1 MDTKIVFSAIVC
13 AVAAELLL
21 LSWLSRRNVTKL
33 TANGAIVVDGSGV
46 GTLNILLRAGWIAG
60 MLAEVFAFDRPFLPV
75 VAAISALATI
85 AALGLR
91 LASIYALGERWTL
104 PTVVVPSSPP
114 VRCGVYAY
122 FRHPNWIGV
131 VIEIVSIPLLHGA
144 IWTAAIF
151 LVLELLLLRRRA
163 AVEDSALAAA
173 AAWSED
179 TTTIVTER
187 KVAIIGAGAAGL
199 ALGAALRR
207 ANVPVEIIE
216 QNHDV
221 GGLWIDREESVL
233 GKNTHAVSP
242 KSAQA
247 FSDLPMPES
256 WPDFPHHKQLRQ
268 YLSSYADHHR
278 LRASI
283 LFGRAVKAVERTPS
297 GWRLTLND
305 GETREYSDL
314 ALASG
319 YHSIPNMP
327 AYAGEFSGKLIHS
340 RQYNGPE
347 SLIGKRVL
355 VVGAGQSAMD
365 ILTDAVVAADRVFHS
380 TRRAFVCVPRYVFG
394 APLEAL
400 QESPPPL
407 VGDIFANLSLP
418 KMFFVISM
426 VANLFLWLNGLTHK
440 KLGLPKYAPEGEAN
454 PPTLD
459 QRVYGDYARGDI
471 QHRPG
476 IRRLCGNTVEFEDNS
491 RADIDTIVCATGFKV
506 GFPFMPGEYL
516 NWPDGAVCPV
526 LHRNIFHPLDDHLFC
541 IGLVHPI
548 GAHWRVFERQSALV
562 ASFLMARDTSK
573 QRLFRLHRISSNLT
587 RRAQSDL
594 TGRIGSGLMVNK
606 QNYLAGLDRDLN
618 ILCGPVSRGTHSAR
632 RRFRSAPRDRV
643 LVRSK
648 ELLN

>member
-13 AVAAELLL
+13 AVAGELLF
-21 LSWLSRRNVTKL
+21 LSWLSRRNVKKL
-33 TANGAIVVDGSGV
+33 TADGAIVVDGSGV

-60 MLAEVFAFDRPFLPV
+60 MLAEVFMFDRPFLPAV
-75 VAAISALATI
+75 GAVAGMATI

-91 LASIYALGERWTL
+91 LASIAALGERWTL
-104 PTVVVPSSPP
+104 PTVVIPANQP
-114 VRCGVYAY
+114 VRSGIYAY
-122 FRHPNWIGV
+122 LRYPNWIGV

-144 IWTAAIF
+144 IWTAAVF
-151 LVLELLLLRRRA
+151 FVLEVLLLRKRA

-173 AAWSED
+173 AAWRED
-179 TTTIVTER
+179 ATTAVTER

-199 ALGAALRR
+199 ALGAALRK
-207 ANVPVEIIE
+207 ANVAVEIIE

-221 GGLWIDREESVL
+221 GGLWNDRDESVL

-247 FSDLPMPES
+247 FSDFPMPES

-283 LFGRAVKAVERTPS
+283 LFGRAVKAVERTPA
-297 GWRLTLND
+297 GWRLTLDND
-305 GETREYSDL
+305 ETREYSDL

-327 AYAGEFSGKLIHS
+327 AYTGEFSGQFIHS
-340 RQYNGPE
+340 KQYSGPE

-365 ILTDAVVAADRVFHS
+365 ILTDAVVAADAVVHS
-380 TRRAFVCVPRYVFG
+380 TRRGFVCVPRYVFG

-400 QESPPPL
+400 QERPPPL
-407 VGDIFANLSLP
+407 VGAFFANLSLP

-426 VANLFLWLNGLTHK
+426 VAELFLWLNGLTHK
-440 KLGLPKYAPEGEAN
+440 KLGLPKYVPEGEAN

-476 IRRLCGNTVEFEDNS
+476 IRRLSGNVVEFEDNS
-491 RADIDTIVCATGFKV
+491 IAAIDTIVCATGFQV
-506 GFPFMPGEYL
+506 GFPFMPREYL

-526 LHRNIFHPLDDHLFC
+526 LHRNIFHPTDDHLFC
-541 IGLVHPI
+541 IGMIHPI

-562 ASFLMARDTSK
+562 ASFMMARDTDRRPRFK
-573 QRLFRLHRISSNLT
+573 LHRISGNLA
-587 RRAQSDL
+587 RLAQSDL
-594 TGRIGSGLMVNK
+594 NGKIRSGLMVNK
-606 QNYLAGLDRDLN
+606 QNYLAGLDRDLKT
-618 ILCGPVSRGTHSAR
+618 LCDPASRGRRSAR
-632 RRFRSAPRDRV
+632 RRFGSPLRDPLFARSEE
-643 LVRSK
+643 S
-648 ELLN
+648 LN